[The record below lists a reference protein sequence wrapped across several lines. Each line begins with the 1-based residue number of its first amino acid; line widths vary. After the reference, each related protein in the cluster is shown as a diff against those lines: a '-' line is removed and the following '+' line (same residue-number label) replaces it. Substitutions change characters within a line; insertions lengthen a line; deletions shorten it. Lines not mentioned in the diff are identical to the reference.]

1 MPTDD
6 MVSIQVHGED
16 IRAARIDG
24 YRGREQRLGAL
35 HIRHGRLCPE
45 MFFTAATGSVIT
57 R

>member
-1 MPTDD
+1 